1 MPDWTHEPLIW
12 ILNGIPFV
20 ALILICLSREKNE
33 DEYIAS
39 LRARSVIPVVIVG
52 FVAAMISNAYMCIG
66 GRLYDVSHVGTF
78 MMVSRWFNS
87 PLVLGLVF
95 PLIFKGTLFINWLKT
110 RNDGQ

>member
-33 DEYIAS
+33 YEYIAS

-52 FVAAMISNAYMCIG
+52 FVAAMISNAIC
-66 GRLYDVSHVGTF
+66 
-78 MMVSRWFNS
+78 
-87 PLVLGLVF
+87 VLEVVCMTCRMWELS
-95 PLIFKGTLFINWLKT
+95 
-110 RNDGQ
+110 

>member
-20 ALILICLSREKNE
+20 ALILICLSREKKE

-39 LRARSVIPVVIVG
+39 LRVRSVIPVVLVG

-66 GRLYDVSHVGTF
+66 GRLYDVPHVGTF
-78 MMVSRWFNS
+78 MMVSRWFTS